1 MVNDFDIIQR
11 YKTTLGLKMS
21 FILGIDL
28 GTSSVKAILVS
39 EGGEIIVSSSQ
50 GYPIYS
56 PHPGWAEQEPEE
68 WWEST
73 IKAVGKAV
81 HQSHTKPSQI
91 KAVGLSGQ
99 THGTVLVGKSL
110 LPLRKA
116 IIWMDQRSIA
126 QTRWLQKRLGKRLSG
141 ITGLPVATG
150 FMAPSLLWIRE
161 NEPRIWKKINQF
173 LLPKDYIRLKLTGDL
188 ASDVTDA
195 GGTLLLDTEKRKWSS
210 EILQKLEIPANFVSP
225 LYESCQISGKI
236 TKNAAKEISLKEGTP
251 VNGGGADQIMGAV
264 GNGIVETG
272 RAACSIGTGGLVVTP
287 MDHPRLA
294 PDVGLHTI
302 PHAIPGKW
310 ILMGAILSGGS
321 SLNWFHRQVIS
332 GEEKNLKS
340 ENSYQSLFREV
351 SPNPAASKG
360 LIFLPYLKGER
371 TPYLDPQAKGA
382 FIGLNLQHNRRDL
395 TRAIMEGVVFALR
408 QSLEKFKELGIEITS
423 VTTWG
428 GGARNK
434 IWQQIQADIFNLP
447 ILISPTQE
455 GSAYGAA
462 ITATVSIGIFSTI
475 KEACQEWIK
484 IKGEIL
490 PISENVAVYNKA
502 YRIYRGLYSKLKDDF
517 HGLSKLAEYTFNF
530 PRGS

>member
-1 MVNDFDIIQR
+1 
-11 YKTTLGLKMS
+11 MS

-28 GTSSVKAILVS
+28 GTSSVKVILVS
-39 EGGEIIVSSSQ
+39 ERGEIVGNSSQ
-50 GYPIYS
+50 EYPTYS
-56 PHPGWAEQEPEE
+56 PSPGWAEQDPEE

-73 IKAVGKAV
+73 VKAVGKTV
-81 HQSHTKPSQI
+81 HQSHIKPSQI

-126 QTRWLQKRLGKRLSG
+126 QTRWLQERIGNRLSR
-141 ITGLPVATG
+141 ITGLPIATG
-150 FMAPSLLWIRE
+150 FTAPSLLWIRE
-161 NEPRIWKKINQF
+161 NEPDIWQKIHQF
-173 LLPKDYIRLKLTGDL
+173 LLPKDYIRLKLTGNL

-195 GGTLLLDTEKRKWSS
+195 GGTLLLDTVKRKWSS
-210 EILQKLEIPANFVSP
+210 EILQKLEIPASFAPP

-236 TKNAAKEISLKEGTP
+236 TKNSAKEISLKEGTP
-251 VNGGGADQIMGAV
+251 VCAGGADQIMGAV
-264 GNGIVETG
+264 GNGIVELGTT
-272 RAACSIGTGGLVVTP
+272 ACSIGTGGLVVTSL
-287 MDHPRLA
+287 DHPQLA
-294 PDVGLHTI
+294 PNKGLHTI
-302 PHAIPGKW
+302 PHAIPEKW

-321 SLNWFHRQVIS
+321 SLNWFYKQVLS
-332 GEEKNLKS
+332 RTEKKFEG

-351 SPNPAASKG
+351 SPSPAASKG

-371 TPYLDPQAKGA
+371 TPYLDPQARGA
-382 FIGLNLQHNRRDL
+382 FVGLSFQHDQRDL

-408 QSLEKFKELGIEITS
+408 QSLEKFKELGIEISS

-428 GGARNK
+428 GGAKNK
-434 IWQQIQADIFNLP
+434 LWRQIQADIFNLP

-462 ITATVSIGIFSTI
+462 VTAAVSIGIFSTI
-475 KEACQEWIK
+475 KETCQEWIK

-490 PISENVAVYNKA
+490 PIPENVAVYDKA
-502 YRIYRGLYSKLKDDF
+502 YLIYRGLYSKLKDDF
-517 HGLSKLAEYTFNF
+517 HTLS
-530 PRGS
+530 

>member
-1 MVNDFDIIQR
+1 
-11 YKTTLGLKMS
+11 MS
-21 FILGIDL
+21 FVLGIDL

-39 EGGEIIVSSSQ
+39 EGGEIIASSSQ

-56 PHPGWAEQEPEE
+56 PHPTWAEQDPEE

-73 IKAVGKAV
+73 IKAVRKAV
-81 HQSHTKPSQI
+81 HQSHIRPSQI

-126 QTRWLQKRLGKRLSG
+126 QTQWLQERLGKRLWR
-141 ITGLPVATG
+141 ITGLPIATG
-150 FMAPSLLWIRE
+150 FMAPSLLWIRK
-161 NEPRIWKKINQF
+161 NEPGIWKKIHQF
-173 LLPKDYIRLKLTGDL
+173 LPPKDYIRLKLTGNL

-195 GGTLLLDTEKRKWSS
+195 GGTLLLDTGKRKWSP
-210 EILQKLEIPANFVSP
+210 EILQKLEIPASFAPP
-225 LYESCQISGKI
+225 LCESCQVTGKI

-251 VNGGGADQIMGAV
+251 VSGGGADQIMGAV

-272 RAACSIGTGGLVVTP
+272 RVACSIGTGGLVVTP
-287 MDHPRLA
+287 MDHPQLA

-321 SLNWFHRQVIS
+321 SLSWFHRQVIS

-340 ENSYQSLFREV
+340 ESSYQFLVRQVLPS
-351 SPNPAASKG
+351 PAASKG

-371 TPYLDPQAKGA
+371 TPYLDPQARGA
-382 FIGLNLQHNRRDL
+382 FIGLSLQHNRRDL
-395 TRAIMEGVVFALR
+395 TRAIMEGVVFALKG
-408 QSLEKFKELGIEITS
+408 SLEIFKGLGIEISS
-423 VTTWG
+423 VTAWG

-434 IWQQIQADIFNLP
+434 LWRQIQADIFNLP

-455 GSAYGAA
+455 GSAYGAT
-462 ITATVSIGIFSTI
+462 ITAAVSIGIFSTI
-475 KEACQEWIK
+475 KEASRQWIK
-484 IKGEIL
+484 IKGEVL
-490 PISENVAVYNKA
+490 PIPANVAVYNKA
-502 YRIYRGLYSKLKDDF
+502 YLIHRGLYSKLKHDF
-517 HGLSKLAEYTFNF
+517 HTLSKLENV
-530 PRGS
+530 